1 MKPGY
6 TIKNHIW
13 DGAECFMLFNWEHDN
28 TIELHG
34 RINKIISS
42 DTAVGI
48 WKLKKLKS

>member
-13 DGAECFMLFNWEHDN
+13 KGATCFILFNWHHDN

-34 RINKIISS
+34 RTSKSVEYSS
-42 DTAVGI
+42 VGI